1 MTDYNAAA
9 WLVDRHVAGGDGG
22 RVAYRVGGQSTTY
35 EALLAEVWRAQHA
48 IQALDVRKGERVALV
63 VDDELAFPAWFL
75 GGLRAG
81 VVPVPLS
88 TMLLPADLGAI
99 VADADAGAVVVSAGY
114 RAYLGELAATAP
126 ELRHAVVVGDVE
138 PGAAGSLPT
147 HAWGEF
153 DDRSEVAVASTRA
166 DSPAFWLYSSGTT
179 GLPKGVMHRHGSL
192 QATAETYARH
202 ILGITPSDR
211 CLSVAKL
218 FFAYGLGNSL
228 TFPLA
233 VGGCAILNPQR
244 PTPPGV
250 LELVRDEAPTLFFA
264 SPGFVAAL
272 LDADAPPETFASVRC
287 TVTAGEAL
295 PADLQRRFRERFGH
309 PVLDG
314 IGTTEALHIFL
325 SNTVDDQ
332 QPRHE
337 RATGAGLRGAAR
349 RRRGPDVR
357 RRRPTRVP
365 PGQRA
370 IDRHR
375 VLVPRRGDSGGVP
388 R

>member
-138 PGAAGSLPT
+138 PGAARFARRPT
-147 HAWGEF
+147 RGASSTTAP
-153 DDRSEVAVASTRA
+153 RSPVASTRA

-192 QATAETYARH
+192 QATAETYARQH
-202 ILGITPSDR
+202 
-211 CLSVAKL
+211 
-218 FFAYGLGNSL
+218 
-228 TFPLA
+228 
-233 VGGCAILNPQR
+233 
-244 PTPPGV
+244 
-250 LELVRDEAPTLFFA
+250 
-264 SPGFVAAL
+264 
-272 LDADAPPETFASVRC
+272 
-287 TVTAGEAL
+287 
-295 PADLQRRFRERFGH
+295 
-309 PVLDG
+309 
-314 IGTTEALHIFL
+314 
-325 SNTVDDQ
+325 
-332 QPRHE
+332 PRHHAVRPLPVGRQAVLRLRP
-337 RATGAGLRGAAR
+337 RATRSRSRCRSAAAPSSTRSAR
-349 RRRGPDVR
+349 RRRASSSWCGR
-357 RRRPTRVP
+357 RRRRCSSPARASSPPCSTPTPR
-365 PGQRA
+365 
-370 IDRHR
+370 
-375 VLVPRRGDSGGVP
+375 PRRSRP
-388 R
+388 CAAP